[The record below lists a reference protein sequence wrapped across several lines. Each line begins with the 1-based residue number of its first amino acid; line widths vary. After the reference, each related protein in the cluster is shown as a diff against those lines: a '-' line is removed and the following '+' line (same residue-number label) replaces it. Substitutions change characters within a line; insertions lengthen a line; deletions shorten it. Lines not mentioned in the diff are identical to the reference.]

1 MDVEHLDRP
10 AGFANLAI
18 LRLELRRA
26 IRRSAWQI
34 ECGFVFEFARI
45 TYADH
50 FRECIIDVNE
60 T

>member
-1 MDVEHLDRP
+1 MDVEHLDCP

-18 LRLELRRA
+18 LSLELRRA

-34 ECGFVFEFARI
+34 ERGFVFEFARI
-45 TYADH
+45 AHADH
-50 FRECIIDVNE
+50 FRERIVDVNE